1 MLDYTISNI
10 KAYEHVTKAIKLHNA
25 VLEMVPLM
33 EKTYKFCWFTVLLE
47 NAFIFSGGIYML
59 LLNIYNPFD
68 LFRYAIFFVALF
80 MHFSIIFVHG
90 QMIID
95 SSSSVFDAC
104 WSCKWYLACPK
115 TRKLLFIM
123 MLRSSRPEVI
133 TGGGLFTISMETY
146 GKMMKAGFSY
156 LSIFTRQMNLNNSVD
171 R

>member
-1 MLDYTISNI
+1 
-10 KAYEHVTKAIKLHNA
+10 
-25 VLEMVPLM
+25 MVPLM
-33 EKTYKFCWFTVLLE
+33 EKTYKICWFTILLA
-47 NAFIFSGGIYML
+47 NAFIFNGGIYL
-59 LLNIYNPFD
+59 VILNLSNPFV
-68 LFRYAIFFVALF
+68 LIRYATIFAALF
-80 MHFSIIFVHG
+80 IHFYVIFVHG

-104 WSCKWYLACPK
+104 WSCKWYLASPK

-156 LSIFTRQMNLNNSVD
+156 LSIFTSQMNLNYSVE